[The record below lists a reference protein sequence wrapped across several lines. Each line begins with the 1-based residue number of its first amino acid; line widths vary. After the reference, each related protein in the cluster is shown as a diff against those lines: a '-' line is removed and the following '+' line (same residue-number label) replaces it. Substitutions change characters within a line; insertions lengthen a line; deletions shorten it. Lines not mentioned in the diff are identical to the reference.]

1 MESRSWGVRI
11 GELSTLIYLIFP
23 ILAIFVDKRGNF
35 LTYLIVCTIFIISY
49 VTMILFYKH
58 LSDSILYS
66 LLVIHYLGIFYFVY
80 SVNPMNSLFF
90 FYSAFAL
97 PFIFNVRV
105 VSKEFITFL
114 IAMISCLIL
123 TYIFNPTF
131 VVPLSA
137 FYLVILIV
145 AVGNFKNRDER
156 IMKAKLEEKNKYINV
171 LIAQQERNRI
181 SQDLHDTLGH
191 VFASL
196 TLKSELAV
204 KLIDTNPKEAKN
216 EMQAIN
222 QLSTEALNKVRLI
235 IDDLKIQSF
244 EDEISSLEH
253 LLQNANLHFK
263 FNNKSAAKSLNPAKQ
278 SILSM
283 IFREA
288 INNVIKHAHATE
300 VIGELKVH
308 EHQIILK
315 IKDNGVGI
323 ENEDAS
329 NLKSIKE
336 RVDYLNG
343 KLIVQS
349 NNGTL
354 TIVEIPRGDLL

>member
-1 MESRSWGVRI
+1 MESRSWGVRL
-11 GELSTLIYLIFP
+11 GELSSLIYLIFTF
-23 ILAIFVDKRGNF
+23 LAIFADKRDSLLNH
-35 LTYLIVCTIFIISY
+35 LIVCTIFTISY

-58 LSDSILYS
+58 LSNSILYV

-80 SVNPMNSLFF
+80 NVNPMNSLFF
-90 FYSAFAL
+90 FFSAFAL
-97 PFIFNVRV
+97 PFMFNVKIL
-105 VSKEFITFL
+105 SKEFITFL
-114 IAMISCLIL
+114 ISMITCLIL
-123 TYIFNPTF
+123 TYIFNSTY
-131 VVPLSA
+131 VVLLSA

-196 TLKSELAV
+196 TLKSELAT
-204 KLIDTNPKEAKN
+204 KLIDNQPEAAKN
-216 EMQAIN
+216 EMLAIN
-222 QLSTEALNKVRLI
+222 VLSREALNKVRFI

-244 EDEISSLEH
+244 EDEALSVESILHDAH
-253 LLQNANLHFK
+253 LNFI
-263 FNNKSAAKSLNPAKQ
+263 FNNKGTAKSLNPAEQ

-288 INNVIKHAHATE
+288 INNIIKHAHATE
-300 VIGELKVH
+300 VIEEL
-308 EHQIILK
+308 EELDHQLILK
-315 IKDNGVGI
+315 IKDNGAGI
-323 ENEDAS
+323 DNEDAS

-343 KLIVQS
+343 KVTVHS

-354 TIVEIPRGDLL
+354 IIIDIPRGDL